1 MHKSVIRLG
10 LVGVGKIA
18 RDQHIPAI
26 RNDPR
31 FALVATAS
39 LHGSIDA
46 VPAFGDIDA
55 MLTADRAIDA
65 VCLCTPPGVRA
76 QLARRALAAGLHVML
91 EKPPAAS
98 LSQVDALMVAARR
111 AGRSLMAT
119 WHSRE
124 TAAAD
129 AARAWLTGR
138 RIVSAQVIWR
148 EDVRQ
153 WHPGQDWL
161 LAAGGFGVFDPAIN
175 AFSLLTRILPGAL
188 EVVAANLAV
197 PVNRGAPTEARVAML
212 HDGHAAV
219 TCDLSIVH
227 AGPPQW
233 DIVVETDA
241 GRLVLGTGG
250 HRLTIDDHPQTTDA
264 DCEYARIYA
273 RFAALIDARA
283 SDVDA
288 RPLMLVADAMLLG
301 QTRALPAFEF

>member
-18 RDQHIPAI
+18 RDQHLPAI

-31 FALVATAS
+31 FALVATVS
-39 LHGSIDA
+39 LDGGIA
-46 VPAFGDIDA
+46 GVPAYGDIAA
-55 MLTADRAIDA
+55 MLAAGEPIDA

-76 QLARRALAAGLHVML
+76 GLARSALAAGLHVML

-98 LSQVDALMVAARR
+98 LSQVDALVAAARG
-111 AGRSLMAT
+111 AGRSVMAT

-138 RIVSAQVIWR
+138 RVVSAQVIWR

-175 AFSLLTRILPGAL
+175 AFSLLTHILPGTL
-188 EVVAANLAV
+188 EVVGADLAV
-197 PVNRGAPTEARVAML
+197 PVNRGAPMEAQVAML
-212 HDGHAAV
+212 HDGDAPV
-219 TCDLSIVH
+219 TCDLSIAH
-227 AGPPQW
+227 AGPQQW
-233 DIVVETDA
+233 DIVIETDA
-241 GRLVLGTGG
+241 GQLVLTEGG
-250 HRLTIDDHPQTTDA
+250 HRLRIDDHARTTDA
-264 DCEYARIYA
+264 DGEYARIYA
-273 RFAALIDARA
+273 RFAALIDAGD